1 MIKLQTNP
9 VPKQPMFMTSK
20 SFYELQDFIEST
32 YGGDKQM
39 LAAAY
44 QVMNFT
50 INTCHHVINELS
62 EEVQKLAKAI
72 TMLEDSEKY
81 ASNWVAVGDTV
92 NGKEI
97 AEIWCSS
104 IGTPILIIDGKHHA
118 WNEFLEILPKAE
130 VLEND

>member
-9 VPKQPMFMTSK
+9 LPKQPMFMTNK

-50 INTCHHVINELS
+50 INTCHHIISELS
-62 EEVQKLAKAI
+62 EEA
-72 TMLEDSEKY
+72 
-81 ASNWVAVGDTV
+81 
-92 NGKEI
+92 
-97 AEIWCSS
+97 
-104 IGTPILIIDGKHHA
+104 
-118 WNEFLEILPKAE
+118 
-130 VLEND
+130 